1 MAKRRCELMEWA
13 WSLRLMVDSNKK
25 LRPCCVMRWW
35 IPQGNLGSIR
45 GRGARSSLFLFIVQQ
60 LRRGDDDVGRPP
72 LSSALSIFDCCRAQ
86 LKGRRREGA
95 QWPPYSVPRIYI
107 SHLLVPFPYS
117 RGIWRKISIN
127 PLPPRKRKIV
137 PACQPIISCIRCQRP
152 SNSKVD
158 AKKKLKRKIWN
169 SYETMR

>member
-1 MAKRRCELMEWA
+1 MGKGRCELMEWA

-45 GRGARSSLFLFIVQQ
+45 GRGARSSLFLFIVQRWWWCGSPSTVQ
-60 LRRGDDDVGRPP
+60 RALHLWLLPGAIKRAASGGSSVTSL
-72 LSSALSIFDCCRAQ
+72 LSSSD
-86 LKGRRREGA
+86 
-95 QWPPYSVPRIYI
+95 IYI

-127 PLPPRKRKIV
+127 PLPPRKKKNSSCLPTNYLV
-137 PACQPIISCIRCQRP
+137 YSVSAPIKFKSGCE
-152 SNSKVD
+152 
-158 AKKKLKRKIWN
+158 KKKNWKEKIWN
-169 SYETMR
+169 SYEMMR